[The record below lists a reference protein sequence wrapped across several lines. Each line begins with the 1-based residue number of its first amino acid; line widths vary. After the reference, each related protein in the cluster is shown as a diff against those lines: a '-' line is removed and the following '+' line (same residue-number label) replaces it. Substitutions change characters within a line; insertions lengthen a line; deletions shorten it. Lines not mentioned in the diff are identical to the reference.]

1 MKPISK
7 DFRAAIDDPLG
18 FKSLNRH
25 NDVSI
30 QYGLV
35 TRAPSQL
42 RCFVPF
48 AAAIPKISFFVDVTL
63 LATHATARHT
73 CREGRLLTSA
83 NFRRI
88 VASLRAQLLRQSR
101 RDSRSLPRAGASRI
115 KKSPR
120 NKRKKSRRFS

>member
-7 DFRAAIDDPLG
+7 AFLAAIDDPLG
-18 FKSLNRH
+18 YKSLNRH
-25 NDVSI
+25 NDISI

-48 AAAIPKISFFVDVTL
+48 AAAIPKINFFVDVTL
-63 LATHATARHT
+63 LATHATARHM
-73 CREGRLLTSA
+73 CREGHPLTFA

-88 VASLRAQLLRQSR
+88 IVKLRAQLLRQSR
-101 RDSRSLPRAGASRI
+101 RDSHSLPRAGASRI

-120 NKRKKSRRFS
+120 NKQKGARRFS